1 MNRFPT
7 SYTRMADV
15 TYRHAE
21 KDDCDEIM
29 RLIKEL
35 AVFENLVHQVNIT
48 SETLKRDG
56 FGEEK
61 LFHCIVAE
69 EKAKSGADTSQLIGY
84 LLYFWSYATFT
95 GRVLYVEDLYVSQNN
110 RRKGVASALW
120 AFAMKV
126 AVAKECKRMQW
137 VVLDWN
143 TDAIRF
149 YQKMGAVDLSKKEGW
164 LIYRLNE
171 DDINAALTL

>member
-1 MNRFPT
+1 
-7 SYTRMADV
+7 MADL

-21 KDDCDEIM
+21 KDDCDEIL

-35 AVFENLVHQVNIT
+35 AEFENLLDQVNIT
-48 SETLKRDG
+48 SETLKKDG

-69 EKAKSGADTSQLIGY
+69 ERARPGGGDTSQLIGY
-84 LLYFWSYATFT
+84 LLYFWSYGTFT
-95 GRVLYVEDLYVSQNN
+95 GRVLYVEDLYVSQNH
-110 RRKGVASALW
+110 RRRGVASALW
-120 AFAMKV
+120 EFAMKV
-126 AVAKECKRMQW
+126 ALEKGCKRMQW

-143 TDAIRF
+143 TTAINF
-149 YQKMGAVDLSKKEGW
+149 YKKMGAVNLSKKEGW

-171 DDINAALTL
+171 DDMRAAVTL